1 VLENNIDNHY
11 NQTVKI
17 VRDAIPRMSAL
28 QIPITPENYAIWYEY
43 LSDSNQAL
51 CQEMDALLNRDEPIS
66 NVEMQSLYQ
75 RYIEN
80 RNEKLEFAKTA
91 LSQLISSLRGHVK
104 HYTGF
109 SNELTDIAIKLDENI
124 SSEDFNILI
133 DQAVNATK
141 TALNESE
148 ALRSNLSSMA
158 AEMEIIQDKLVRSE
172 EEARADAL
180 TGLSNRLAFQE
191 TLADLSKTVSEDS
204 HAPCLLLVDIDYF
217 KKVNDTHGHLIGDQ
231 VLASVAQEIK
241 ESVRGRDMVARFG
254 GEEFAVLVRDTPRSG
269 CKIVAENI
277 RANIEAKAIQL
288 SNSPAGDTL
297 LVVTASVGGAFY
309 RDKETIE
316 DFLDRADRSLYAS
329 KENGRN
335 KVTWEIS

>member
-1 VLENNIDNHY
+1 MLNSNTENHY
-11 NQTVKI
+11 NKTVEI
-17 VRDAIPRMSAL
+17 VRDAIPRMSEL

-51 CQEMDALLNRDEPIS
+51 CREMDALLNRDEPLS
-66 NVEMQSLYQ
+66 SAEMQVLYK

-91 LSQLISSLRGHVK
+91 LSQLISSLQGHVK
-104 HYTGF
+104 HYDGF
-109 SNELTDIAIKLDENI
+109 SNELSDIANELDENI

-133 DQAVNATK
+133 DKAVNATK
-141 TALNESE
+141 AALNESE

-158 AEMEIIQDKLVRSE
+158 AEMEVIQDKLARSE
-172 EEARADAL
+172 EEARADVL

-191 TLADLSKTVSEDS
+191 TLADLSYTVSKDS
-204 HAPCLLLVDIDYF
+204 HAACLLLVDIDYF

-231 VLASVAQEIK
+231 VLASVAKEIK

-277 RANIEAKAIQL
+277 RINIESKAIEL
-288 SNSPAGDTL
+288 SNSPSSDTHL
-297 LVVTASVGGAFY
+297 SVTASVGGAFY
-309 RDKETIE
+309 RDNESIE
-316 DFLDRADRSLYAS
+316 DFIDRADRSLYSS

-335 KVTWEIS
+335 RVTWEIS